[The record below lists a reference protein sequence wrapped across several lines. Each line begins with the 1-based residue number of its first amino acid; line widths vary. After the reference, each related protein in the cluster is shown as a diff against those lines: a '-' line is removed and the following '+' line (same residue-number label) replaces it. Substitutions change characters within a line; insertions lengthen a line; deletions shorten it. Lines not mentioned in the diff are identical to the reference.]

1 MNEHLLNAARLFEPA
16 QRLNVEMLAA
26 VQALIK
32 YENDSAVA
40 SCGIQIRLVSASIMQ
55 SNRHNANM
63 CTVHSQHMCLITRGK
78 L

>member
-1 MNEHLLNAARLFEPA
+1 MNKHLLNTVHLLEPA

-32 YENDSAVA
+32 YENDSAAA
-40 SCGIQIRLVSASIMQ
+40 SRVIQIRLVRTSIMQ

-63 CTVHSQHMCLITRGK
+63 CTVHSQHMCLIIRGK

>member
-1 MNEHLLNAARLFEPA
+1 MNKHLLNTVRLLEPA

-40 SCGIQIRLVSASIMQ
+40 SCVIQIRLASTSIMH
-55 SNRHNANM
+55 SNRHNADM
-63 CTVHSQHMCLITRGK
+63 CGVHSQHMCLIIRGK